1 MPHLRTGCCVF
12 IRIFHTSRYLVSQ
25 CWNDLNSDFAFRNS
39 PGCLTHPNPASEAD
53 LRSDTKL
60 IIASISPPLDILLR
74 VFLLA
79 ASSTCSWICQLF
91 LKWLQEQTEKFIM
104 LNKRRRW
111 FHLSRVK
118 LPLVNK
124 FANWILVSTYLIWIF
139 GSKSTLSH
147 CRTSAFNDHLDHGFT
162 VCDTVKHG
170 FEVRK
175 VCACECVRGECT
187 VYKIRLRTK
196 D

>member
-1 MPHLRTGCCVF
+1 MLC
-12 IRIFHTSRYLVSQ
+12 FHSHFSHFSLLVSQ

-60 IIASISPPLDILLR
+60 IIGIDFATTRYSSPSVPSCGLFDMLLDLSI
-74 VFLLA
+74 V
-79 ASSTCSWICQLF
+79 

-139 GSKSTLSH
+139 GSKSTCLIVGLRPLMIILITASLS
-147 CRTSAFNDHLDHGFT
+147 AIL
-162 VCDTVKHG
+162 
-170 FEVRK
+170 
-175 VCACECVRGECT
+175 
-187 VYKIRLRTK
+187 
-196 D
+196 